1 MAVKQQ
7 SKGLGKGLSALMGDG
22 ASVAKAS
29 PKTAAGKAEEA
40 AKPSNAPQQ
49 TASNAGNQATL
60 PIKAL
65 QSGKYQPRSHF
76 ALEKLQ
82 ELADSI
88 AHNGIMQP
96 ILVRPIAE
104 GQYEIVAGERRW
116 RAAKLA
122 DLSEVPVIIRE
133 MSDKTALELALVE
146 NIQRADLSPIEEA
159 HGYQRLMDEFDYT
172 QEELAEVIG
181 KSRSHIA
188 NMLRLQALP
197 EAVKELMEKGEL
209 SMGHARALLG
219 TQNPEELAL
228 EVVRKGLS
236 VRQTEALT
244 RRDPNKP
251 VGRPRKPAGMA
262 SGTGQGG
269 NAAYHGAPTG
279 SKDPDIIA
287 LEDTLSENLG
297 LRVSIDDRGNSGQ
310 ITIQYTNLE
319 QLDDILQRLGGAI

>member
-1 MAVKQQ
+1 MTASGNKPT
-7 SKGLGKGLSALMGDG
+7 KGLGKGLSALMGET
-22 ASVAKAS
+22 SVAAPVKTSTSKAAS
-29 PKTAAGKAEEA
+29 
-40 AKPSNAPQQ
+40 APQSAPEQ
-49 TASNAGNQATL
+49 APKGGQATL

-65 QSGKYQPRSHF
+65 QSGKYQPRMQF
-76 ALEKLQ
+76 RPEQLQ

-96 ILVRPIAE
+96 ILVRPIADDK
-104 GQYEIVAGERRW
+104 YEIVAGERRW

-122 DLSEVPVIIRE
+122 DLSEVPVISRE
-133 MSDKTALELALVE
+133 MTDKVALELALVE
-146 NIQRADLSPIEEA
+146 NIQRADLSPIEEGA
-159 HGYQRLMDEFDYT
+159 GYQRLIHEFDYT

-188 NMLRLQALP
+188 NILRLQALP
-197 EAVKELMEKGEL
+197 DEVKELMDNGEL

-219 TQNPEELAL
+219 TKNPIELAQ
-228 EVVRKGLS
+228 EVVRKGLN

-251 VGRPRKPAGMA
+251 LGRPRKGAGGSMGGSA
-262 SGTGQGG
+262 GQGG
-269 NAAYHGAPTG
+269 YASAS
-279 SKDPDIIA
+279 SKDPDIAA

-310 ITIQYTNLE
+310 IVISYTNLV
-319 QLDDILQRLGGAI
+319 QLDEILQRLGGAI